1 MQEFADELS
10 PRIHDA
16 CFGSSR
22 SLRHVANSNGAN
34 SSSSSSRSCIGGV
47 TYYDA
52 DFGTPSTVTAASSM
66 DFDVIGSSHDDVTH
80 SLASIV
86 RNRLLTYRVH

>member
-1 MQEFADELS
+1 VQEFADELS

>member
-1 MQEFADELS
+1 VQEFADELS

-22 SLRHVANSNGAN
+22 SLRHVANSNGVN
-34 SSSSSSRSCIGGV
+34 SSSSSSRSCSGGV